1 LKGLKPFEEKV
12 MKFSLQKYF
21 LVFGTSLVLC
31 GAAVA
36 EDISVAVVGPMTGS
50 EASFGRQFKNGAEL
64 AVADINAAGGLLG
77 QKLKLEVGDDACDPK
92 QAVSVA
98 EKMAG
103 MKIPFVAGHFCS
115 STSIPASDTYAEGDV
130 LEITPGST
138 NPQFTERGLWNAFRV
153 CGRDDQQGKVAADYI
168 VKNYKT
174 KNIAIIHDKTTYG
187 KGLADETRNAIN
199 AAGVREKLYEAYNKG
214 DKDFTALVSRFK
226 NEAVDFVYVGGYYA
240 EAALILR
247 QMRDQGVTAVLMG
260 GDALVDKQFAAVAGP
275 LAEGSLFTFAPDPQ
289 KKATAAAIIRK
300 FRQGGVDPDGYTLYT
315 YAAFQVWSAAVA
327 RARTTEARKVAA
339 AIRNGSWD
347 TVLGTISYTP
357 KGDITVIDYVVYRR
371 DKDGSYAEL
380 QSGR

>member
-1 LKGLKPFEEKV
+1 
-12 MKFSLQKYF
+12 MKFSVQRYF
-21 LVFGTSLVLC
+21 LVLGASLVLS
-31 GAAVA
+31 GAAIA
-36 EDISVAVVGPMTGS
+36 QEISVAVVGPMTGS
-50 EASFGRQFKNGAEL
+50 EANFGRQFRNGAEL
-64 AVADINAAGGLLG
+64 AVAEINAAGGLLG

-98 EKMAG
+98 EKMASLR
-103 MKIPFVAGHFCS
+103 IPFVAGHFCS
-115 STSIPASDTYAEGDV
+115 STSIPASETYAEGEV

-168 VKNYKT
+168 VKNYRT
-174 KNIAIIHDKTTYG
+174 RNIAIVHDKTTYG

-199 AAGVREKLYEAYNKG
+199 AAGVRERLYEAYNKG

-226 NEAVDFVYVGGYYA
+226 NEAIDFVYVGGYYA

-260 GDALVDKQFAAVAGP
+260 GDALVDKQFAAVAGA

-289 KKATAAAIIRK
+289 KKATAAVIMRK
-300 FRQGGVDPDGYTLYT
+300 FRESSIDPDGYTLYT
-315 YAAFQVWSAAVA
+315 YAAFQVWSEAVA
-327 RARTTEARKVAA
+327 RAGTTEARKVATT
-339 AIRNGSWD
+339 IRAGSWD

-380 QSGR
+380 QSGQ

>member
-1 LKGLKPFEEKV
+1 
-12 MKFSLQKYF
+12 MKFSLQKNF
-21 LVFGTSLVLC
+21 LVFCASLVLS
-31 GAAVA
+31 GAAMA
-36 EDISVAVVGPMTGS
+36 QDISVAVVGPMTGS
-50 EASFGRQFKNGAEL
+50 EASFGRQFRNGAEL
-64 AVADINAAGGLLG
+64 AVAEINAAGGLLG

-98 EKMAG
+98 EKMASLR
-103 MKIPFVAGHFCS
+103 IPFVAGHFCS
-115 STSIPASDTYAEGDV
+115 STSIPASETYAEGEV

-168 VKNYKT
+168 VKHYRT
-174 KNIAIIHDKTTYG
+174 GNIAIIHDKTTYG

-226 NEAVDFVYVGGYYA
+226 NEAIDFVYVGGYYA

-260 GDALVDKQFAAVAGP
+260 GDALVDKQFTAVAGP
-275 LAEGSLFTFAPDPQ
+275 FAEGSLFTFAPDPQ

-300 FRQGGVDPDGYTLYT
+300 FRESSIDPDGYTLYT
-315 YAAFQVWSAAVA
+315 YAAFQVWSEAVA
-327 RARTTEARKVAA
+327 RAGTTEARKVATT
-339 AIRNGSWD
+339 IRSGSWD
-347 TVLGTISYTP
+347 TVLGSISYTP

-380 QSGR
+380 QSDQ